1 MATYTSN
8 LNLKKPGLSDDA
20 LIADIN
26 GNMDLLDTDAGK
38 LRADIAIVEN
48 GNTATH
54 NIAEGQ
60 YVVWKGDLY
69 IASAAI
75 ASGATLSSSN
85 LTAKPNGLG
94 GEVTSLSDQIG
105 THGFSENIATEVTAD
120 GSVTKDLS
128 VYRYIIVAYF
138 TGLHYRQT
146 AIYPAKIFTGST
158 KCGLDNLDSSSRCYF
173 LKQSYNA
180 TTHEITYACVIPNSG
195 NWANGR
201 FDVWGIK

>member
-94 GEVTSLSDQIG
+94 GEVTSLSDHIG
-105 THGFSENIATEVTAD
+105 NLSNSIGKFEVKNINVTTNSACSFTQNIKANSYILLGISFNQDVHITEIDMYDGNIWIVTESPNTNLTGKALYY
-120 GSVTKDLS
+120 K
-128 VYRYIIVAYF
+128 F
-138 TGLHYRQT
+138 T
-146 AIYPAKIFTGST
+146 
-158 KCGLDNLDSSSRCYF
+158 
-173 LKQSYNA
+173 
-180 TTHEITYACVIPNSG
+180 
-195 NWANGR
+195 
-201 FDVWGIK
+201 

>member
-60 YVVWKGDLY
+60 YVVWKGDLC

-94 GEVTSLSDQIG
+94 GEITSLSDHIGNVGSTDLQTQINNVSG
-105 THGFSENIATEVTAD
+105 RAFTDLNGAFNLRIIPIGEH
-120 GSVTKDLS
+120 SVT
-128 VYRYIIVAYF
+128 
-138 TGLHYRQT
+138 
-146 AIYPAKIFTGST
+146 
-158 KCGLDNLDSSSRCYF
+158 GLDSWQILWRYLSSNFGLQFGRTCGAY
-173 LKQSYNA
+173 Y
-180 TTHEITYACVIPNSG
+180 I
-195 NWANGR
+195 NGTL
-201 FDVWGIK
+201 FPF